1 MDPKRETPLY
11 PRSFLIPLRGISLR
25 KERKRKKRKRSRN
38 LLLLSSLFHGWR
50 EERNVR
56 VRANL
61 TRIFSNR
68 WSVSCRVCENRFE
81 KLLYKKSREQGGEEK
96 LENNRGDRV
105 AVLTPFLFFS
115 LLLPFPLLLFV
126 RWIVVAI
133 EIDGWNRESKQGRG
147 VKREKLEKPVWIK
160 GIAARRALM
169 REIKASKLAVK
180 QS

>member
-11 PRSFLIPLRGISLR
+11 PRSFLIPLRGVSLR

-38 LLLLSSLFHGWR
+38 LLLLSSLFHDWR

-105 AVLTPFLFFS
+105 AVLTPFLFFLSSS
-115 LLLPFPLLLFV
+115 LSLSSSLFDESLS
-126 RWIVVAI
+126 RLKLMD
-133 EIDGWNRESKQGRG
+133 ETGNRSRGGEWNERNWKNLCG
-147 VKREKLEKPVWIK
+147 
-160 GIAARRALM
+160 
-169 REIKASKLAVK
+169 
-180 QS
+180 